1 MSKIL
6 IVEDNC
12 VNRELLREL
21 LEMDGHCVA
30 EAVNGREAL
39 DSLGRELPEA
49 VLLDLNMPVLD
60 GFGAIREI
68 RQHGQFRALPV
79 VAVTAYAMVGD
90 RERTLNAGFDGY
102 LSKPIDLQSLRSE
115 LRRVLATAPKGSA
128 AASS

>member
-128 AASS
+128 ATSS